1 MMLAVLHIRCAEHT
15 DNVRTLA
22 QNITAAASYH
32 NARAFFCRFADNFCF
47 FDKQLITHV
56 EVRGLRNRAC
66 RSIASHDQRV
76 QKAIGRLFIK
86 PLENLAAD
94 TGIFRRHIHDLRI
107 VERNSQH
114 LCQTLAHD
122 MSGRAKLSLN
132 GINGRSCHNMN
143 PIPSRSPSRPI
154 VSGTGFVHKCA
165 VFCFCIISHFC
176 YHEKQAHALSQSGA
190 YFPSICRIFRPPKPP
205 KRRGVLL
212 KNLNIF
218 HENAE
223 KNCYFLSFAVRKH

>member
-1 MMLAVLHIRCAEHT
+1 MAEKFKLSIISPDRVFTEGEAEFLEFTSTEGELGIYAQHIPLTTILEPCVMKIHNEGE
-15 DNVRTLA
+15 VKK
-22 QNITAAASYH
+22 AA
-32 NARAFFCRFADNFCF
+32 
-47 FDKQLITHV
+47 I
-56 EVRGLRNRAC
+56 
-66 RSIASHDQRV
+66 
-76 QKAIGRLFIK
+76 
-86 PLENLAAD
+86 
-94 TGIFRRHIHDLRI
+94 LRI
-107 VERNSQH
+107 VERNPQH

-154 VSGTGFVHKCA
+154 ISGAGFVHKCA

-223 KNCYFLSFAVRKH
+223 KIAIFCLSRCENID